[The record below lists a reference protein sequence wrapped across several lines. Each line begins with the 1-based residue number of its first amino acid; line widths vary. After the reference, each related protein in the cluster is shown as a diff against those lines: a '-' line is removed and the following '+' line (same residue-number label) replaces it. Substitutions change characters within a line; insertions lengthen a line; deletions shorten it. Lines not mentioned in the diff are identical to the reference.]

1 MFGSKRSKQLRK
13 FLSEKKSAL
22 ADHNGVWL
30 LGDNYDDLLLR
41 YFQNLSPEFQNE
53 QSSHLLKA
61 LDQVPS
67 EKEQFDKTLKI
78 VNIPFGEIESPD
90 EAYPRWVY
98 GAKLP
103 SAALLDISEIYG
115 WLITWRR
122 MKRIEK
128 IVVWVSEL
136 KHIERNLNAL
146 LKSDVPSSYPL
157 YNDLQYALNITRNL
171 SFRVKALPPD
181 LHRESVW
188 NHFELAFDDL
198 NQNYKKLKEKQLR
211 WSNLYHSILKMF
223 EDETDLKSSSFSAFS
238 IDRLQS
244 FLDKPSQSI
253 YSFDD
258 LEAAL
263 DDVKKALMEYKERAI
278 STNPPIN
285 DNLFPGGKIV
295 WGDLLTAPM
304 PQGRY
309 ARLQEILV
317 RSDILVGRLSERYG
331 KVGQDLAENRA
342 DALFVSMLKNSE
354 LKLADIKAWLKKTKP
369 KPKGT
374 KRFENFLLGN
384 LDSIQKLSVQYG
396 DNEGFG
402 PAIDAASWWFER
414 NPTLPSYLPR
424 WIDDLLEE
432 WLNDIPEKL
441 DRIFSRGWDRN
452 VFALFT
458 RISGTRPYIMEYL
471 EIVWKI
477 LDPNERKR
485 LWLTCPKKFKQKWLK
500 EWSSKWFE
508 NGLPAEEIENGLN
521 VYSIDEKLV
530 LLDWYLNKDPLPEIE
545 VLKIIC
551 DQLGKKVNSAL
562 HQYLMQGF
570 ESKIS
575 PLKETTLVN
584 MASEIFG
591 PSLDLAGANSAFLR
605 AILKTWKSNH
615 DKFKFG
621 AQVIA
626 DACWKL
632 AVRGETIAELDLL
645 LYEDIPVQMAGSL
658 NLNASQW
665 GILAPTFGN
674 PEKLDF
680 ERIVTFMNWSDLS
693 IIPLK
698 AWKYLLLTLK
708 EKGEQHLTNISSRC
722 RQLLES
728 ARENREEEVSGLAT
742 LLYWAYCFF
751 SNQCSAKDVS
761 DQVLE
766 IEVIG

>member
-53 QSSHLLKA
+53 KSSHLLKA
-61 LDQVPS
+61 LAQVPS

-78 VNIPFGEIESPD
+78 ANIPFGEVESPD

-103 SAALLDISEIYG
+103 SAALLDISELYG

-122 MKRIEK
+122 TKRIEK
-128 IVVWVSEL
+128 VVVWVSEL
-136 KHIERNLNAL
+136 KHIERNLNVL
-146 LKSDVPSSYPL
+146 LKNDVPSSHPL
-157 YNDLQYALNITRNL
+157 YNNLQYALNITRNL
-171 SFRVKALPPD
+171 KFRVKALPAD

-188 NHFELAFDDL
+188 KHFELAFDDL
-198 NQNYKKLKEKQLR
+198 NQNFKELKEKQLR
-211 WSNLYHSILKMF
+211 WSNLYHRILKLF
-223 EDETDLKSSSFSAFS
+223 EDETDLKSFSFSAFS

-258 LEAAL
+258 LDAAL

-331 KVGQDLAENRA
+331 TVGQDLAENRA

-414 NPTLPSYLPR
+414 NPTLPPYLPR

-551 DQLGKKVNSAL
+551 DQLGKKVNSVL

-575 PLKETTLVN
+575 PLKETTLVS

-591 PSLDLAGANSAFLR
+591 PSLDLAGANSTFLR

-615 DKFKFG
+615 GNFKFG

-632 AVRGETIAELDLL
+632 AVRGENIAELDLL
-645 LYEDIPVQMAGSL
+645 LYKDIPVKTAGSL
-658 NLNASQW
+658 KLNSSQW
-665 GILAPTFGN
+665 NLLNPVFDN

-680 ERIVTFMNWSDLS
+680 ERIVTFMKWSVPTS
-693 IIPLK
+693 IPLRV
-698 AWKYLLLTLK
+698 WNYLLLTLK
-708 EKGEQHLTNISSRC
+708 GRGEQFLKEISPQC
-722 RQLLES
+722 RRLLES
-728 ARENREEEVSGLAT
+728 AKESKKEEIASLAT

-751 SNQCSAKDVS
+751 SNECSAGDVP
-761 DQVLE
+761 DHVLK
-766 IEVIG
+766 IEVAG